1 MPASTPG
8 MALLVSVIIILN
20 LNSEPCFG
28 RRKHLLL
35 EIEDTNKADKDDS
48 KPSVNKHARERGEQD
63 YQGQVAGGMSG
74 EANGNTGV
82 NGTMDV
88 RRTFRCTKC
97 VIGPVRRIYVCRQ
110 CAEDGNTEA
119 LYTCG
124 RCNPG
129 TRIGN
134 SFDCRRC
141 TYNSPNLAG
150 ENKPRQFNHLTLD
163 SCVYIIFRGPRNY
176 HHHHHSTSNFSACEN
191 KDPCNAC
198 RHKTRYSRYRF

>member
-35 EIEDTNKADKDDS
+35 EIEEDTNKADKDDS
-48 KPSVNKHARERGEQD
+48 KQSKPSVNKAARERGEQD

-150 ENKPRQFNHLTLD
+150 ENKPRQFNHLTVL
-163 SCVYIIFRGPRNY
+163 CTYYLQG
-176 HHHHHSTSNFSACEN
+176 TSQLPPPPLHQQFLSL
-191 KDPCNAC
+191 
-198 RHKTRYSRYRF
+198 

>member
-20 LNSEPCFG
+20 LTSEHCFG

-35 EIEDTNKADKDDS
+35 EIEEDTNIIDKDDS
-48 KPSVNKHARERGEQD
+48 KPRPSVNKHARERGEQD

-110 CAEDGNTEA
+110 CAEDGNTGA

-150 ENKPRQFNHLTLD
+150 ENKPRPVLT
-163 SCVYIIFRGPRNY
+163 IM
-176 HHHHHSTSNFSACEN
+176 
-191 KDPCNAC
+191 
-198 RHKTRYSRYRF
+198 